1 MFEFGHA
8 LLSSL
13 QELDILQRS
22 QSPPEDNAGQVGQL
36 LLKSFSSFLESTI
49 SLVARHGTS

>member
-8 LLSSL
+8 LLSPF

-22 QSPPEDNAGQVGQL
+22 QRPPEDNAGQVGQL